1 MPIQVT
7 AVKQA
12 EIKEAPALPVATVT
26 SNLVQRNGKDGI
38 EVIAFYPLPEDEQV
52 LVVERKGKGD
62 NKDQVTSRKNVYGR
76 AKDVGLTFEQTDAK
90 GETYGVLDGAGNQ
103 IMFSG
108 SILNVQ
114 KFGEEEEGSEA
125 TE

>member
-52 LVVERKGKGD
+52 LVVERKGKGE

-76 AKDVGLTFEQTDAK
+76 AKDVGLTFEQD

-114 KFGEEEEGSEA
+114 KFGEEGDDAADA

>member
-76 AKDVGLTFEQTDAK
+76 AKDVGLTFEQD

>member
-12 EIKEAPALPVATVT
+12 EIKEAPALPQATVT

-38 EVIAFYPLPEDEQV
+38 EVVAFYPLPEDEQV
-52 LVVERKGKGD
+52 LVVERRGKNE

-76 AKDVGLTFEQTDAK
+76 AKDVGLTFEQD
-90 GETYGVLDGAGNQ
+90 GETYGVLDGNGNQ

-114 KFGEEEEGSEA
+114 KFGEDGEGEGDADAS
-125 TE
+125 